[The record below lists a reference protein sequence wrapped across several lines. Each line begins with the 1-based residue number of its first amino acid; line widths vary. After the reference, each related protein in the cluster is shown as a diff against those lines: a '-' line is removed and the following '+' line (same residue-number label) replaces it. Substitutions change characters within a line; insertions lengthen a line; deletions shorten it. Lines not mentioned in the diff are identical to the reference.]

1 MSLVHNSVPRYHA
14 QYPIC
19 VENRGPHLYQH
30 SHLFM
35 LDTYVQ
41 RMLGK
46 ENINVNGNLVNK

>member
-1 MSLVHNSVPRYHA
+1 MSLVHNSIPRYHA

-30 SHLFM
+30 GHLFM

-41 RMLGK
+41 RILGK
-46 ENINVNGNLVNK
+46 ESINVKWQPSE